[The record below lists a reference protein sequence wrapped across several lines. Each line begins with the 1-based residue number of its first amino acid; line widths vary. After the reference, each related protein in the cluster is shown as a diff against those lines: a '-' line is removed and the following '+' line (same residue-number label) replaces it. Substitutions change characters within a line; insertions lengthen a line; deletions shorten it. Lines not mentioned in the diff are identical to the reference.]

1 VRDPEQ
7 RLLREHLLLEL
18 VIVVVVVVEG
28 IDIY

>member
-7 RLLREHLLLEL
+7 RLLRQHLLLEL
-18 VIVVVVVVEG
+18 VVVVVVEG